1 MHAIWI
7 ILTCFA
13 AIFAFGF
20 LLAGILG
27 CADLDRLDRPSEPG
41 GQLSRLFD
49 AIVLGGIGFLLSGLA
64 SNWKKRPEERRMV
77 YAGLASLAAVVAF
90 GYLVI
95 CTR

>member
-7 ILTCFA
+7 TLTCFGA
-13 AIFAFGF
+13 TFAFGF
-20 LLAGILG
+20 LLAGVLG
-27 CADLDRLDRPSEPG
+27 FADLDQLDKPCERG
-41 GQLSRLFD
+41 KQFSRLFD

-64 SNWKKRPEERRMV
+64 SNWTKRPEERRMV
-77 YAGLASLAAVVAF
+77 YAGLASLAAAVVF